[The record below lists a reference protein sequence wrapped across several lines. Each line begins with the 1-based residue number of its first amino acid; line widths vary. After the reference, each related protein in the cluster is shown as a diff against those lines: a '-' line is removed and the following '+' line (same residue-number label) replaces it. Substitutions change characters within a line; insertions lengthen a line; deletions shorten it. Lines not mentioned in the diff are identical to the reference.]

1 VMIAARGVMAVR
13 IIRACKDLGY
23 ATVAVYDDADIWA
36 LHAGLADEAYA
47 LAGADG
53 YEDVESL
60 IAVALRSGADAVHPG
75 DGRLAL
81 DPAAAAAVRGH
92 GLLWIGA
99 SVDRLAR
106 RPPARAQQ
114 GRGRDEGPVQR
125 AHVDLL
131 AGAARAVALGARI
144 VAVSRRGILVA
155 AHSAPRDAAAEL
167 AERARAIAGK
177 LGIQGYGVAEFERLQ
192 GGDWQF
198 LGVSARL
205 TPEHAVVE
213 EQSGVD
219 IVTAQIALAFNAGA
233 PLPQA
238 VRDFWAFG
246 FAVEAEDRARGALRA
261 AGVVRSFQLPSGPG
275 VRVDSA
281 LGEGQVIVPSRDNR
295 LAFVTVSAR
304 TETQARERL
313 PRVADEISVR
323 GVTTAVWLPGAAGP
337 ADPEFTDVAP
347 DTGVVELEVR
357 RGGMSVRL
365 AFRLTRLTNS
375 VRTLPAG
382 GEINRAGSRPQR
394 RVGLAIQRTTW
405 PVAGVERLPL

>member
-1 VMIAARGVMAVR
+1 VVAVR
-13 IIRACKDLGY
+13 IIRACKDLGF

-36 LHAGLADEAYA
+36 PHAGLADEAYA
-47 LAGADG
+47 LAGAG

-81 DPAAAAAVRGH
+81 DAAAAAAVRGH

-106 RPPARAQQ
+106 RPPPPARAQ
-114 GRGRDEGPVQR
+114 GRGRDGGPAQR

-144 VAVSRRGILVA
+144 VTVSRRGILVA

-177 LGIQGYGVAEFERLQ
+177 LGFQGYGVAEFERLQ

-219 IVTAQIALAFNAGA
+219 IVTAQISLAFNAGA

-275 VRVDSA
+275 VRVDSG

-295 LAFVTVSAR
+295 LAFVTVSAS

-313 PRVADEISVR
+313 PRAAGEISVR

-357 RGGMSVRL
+357 RGGTSVRL
-365 AFRLTRLTNS
+365 AFRLTRLTNELA
-375 VRTLPAG
+375 RALPADG
-382 GEINRAGSRPQR
+382 GDKQGRKPPA
-394 RVGLAIQRTTW
+394 TTCGTQD
-405 PVAGVERLPL
+405 PANSVAGGGR

>member
-1 VMIAARGVMAVR
+1 MVAVR
-13 IIRACKDLGY
+13 IIRACKDLGF
-23 ATVAVYDDADIWA
+23 ATVTVYDDADIWA

-47 LAGADG
+47 LAGAG
-53 YEDVESL
+53 YEDVESV

-81 DPAAAAAVRGH
+81 DAAAAAAVRGH

-99 SVDRLAR
+99 SVDRPAR
-106 RPPARAQQ
+106 RPPASAQQ
-114 GRGRDEGPVQR
+114 GRGLDAGPVQR

-131 AGAARAVALGARI
+131 AGAAGAVALGARI
-144 VAVSRRGILVA
+144 VAVSRRGIPVA

-167 AERARAIAGK
+167 AERAQAIAGN
-177 LGIQGYGVAEFERLQ
+177 LGIQGYGVAEFERRQ

-198 LGVSARL
+198 LSVSARL

-295 LAFVTVSAR
+295 LAFVTISAS

-313 PRVADEISVR
+313 PRAAGEISVR

-357 RGGMSVRL
+357 RGGTSVRL
-365 AFRLTRLTNS
+365 AFRLATTHRAHHPANSAAGGGRLTPTPVPARPGRAGTSASSGS
-375 VRTLPAG
+375 VRIPHPA
-382 GEINRAGSRPQR
+382 
-394 RVGLAIQRTTW
+394 
-405 PVAGVERLPL
+405 